1 MVTECFFNLFLEVF
15 SSKELEQLEFKFGK
29 KYWDLETCRKS
40 YKKYVPNFILGC
52 GVTKELFLE
61 QAKKKVTK
69 LEEDLSKSKK
79 KSDLEIS
86 HYRDTALKW
95 KNRTLHI
102 QQKIQPCLQCKVHVQ
117 DYSKK

>member
-1 MVTECFFNLFLEVF
+1 MTLLSNVKFKWKTFSNFVAFLEYLNF
-15 SSKELEQLEFKFGK
+15 NEI
-29 KYWDLETCRKS
+29 
-40 YKKYVPNFILGC
+40 PNFVSGC

-86 HYRDTALKW
+86 HYKDTALKW
-95 KNRTLHI
+95 KNRTLYI
-102 QQKIQPCLQCKVHVQ
+102 QQKIQPCLQCKVYVQ

>member
-1 MVTECFFNLFLEVF
+1 MAI
-15 SSKELEQLEFKFGK
+15 
-29 KYWDLETCRKS
+29 KS
-40 YKKYVPNFILGC
+40 YLLIKYVPIFIPGC